1 MKVLALNATYRKQG
15 TTTSL
20 VEKALQGAAS
30 VGAVTEHLL
39 LKDFDIRYCTNCLK
53 CYGDLESEIAPCT
66 HDDDVTL
73 ILEKIKEA
81 DGVLL
86 GSPVHM
92 GFVTG
97 LMYVFM
103 ERTCFRLARPT
114 GELLGLKGCPEPRLT
129 NKPRALASIVTAGAV
144 PEELRQYCDTGT
156 GWLKDNVPMLLN
168 GEFVIDQYAAAFF
181 PKELNDDEW
190 ARAFFLGKLTE
201 AQLEEIFEFYSRQSF
216 LISQIYTS
224 LDREE
229 FPIWTHLW
237 PGSSWPH

>member
-1 MKVLALNATYRKQG
+1 MKILALNATYRKQG

-20 VEKALQGAAS
+20 VEKALQGAAA
-30 VGAVTEHLL
+30 VGAVSEHLL

-144 PEELRQYCDTGT
+144 PKELRQYCDAGT
-156 GWLKDNVPMLLN
+156 EWLKDNVPMLFN
-168 GEFVIDQYAAAFF
+168 GEFVVDQYAAAFF

-190 ARAFFLGKLTE
+190 ARAFFLRKLTE
-201 AQLEEIFEFYSRQSF
+201 AQLEEAFELGKTLASRISEGNVRAYDQTMF
-216 LISQIYTS
+216 LDG
-224 LDREE
+224 LE
-229 FPIWTHLW
+229 
-237 PGSSWPH
+237 

>member
-1 MKVLALNATYRKQG
+1 MKVLALNATYRQNG
-15 TTTSL
+15 TTVSL
-20 VEKALQGAAS
+20 VEKALEGAAA
-30 VGAVTEHLL
+30 VGALTEHLL
-39 LKDFDIRYCTNCLK
+39 LKDYDIRYCTNCLK

-114 GELLGLKGCPEPRLT
+114 GEILGLKGCPEPRLT
-129 NKPRALASIVTAGAV
+129 DKPRASASIVTAGWA
-144 PEELRQYCDTGT
+144 PEEMRQYCDEGT
-156 GWLKDNVPMLLN
+156 KWFRENVPMFFN
-168 GEFVIDQYAAAFF
+168 GEFVIDQYAAAYF
-181 PKELNDDEW
+181 PKALDDDEW
-190 ARAFFLGKLTE
+190 KRALFLRKLTE
-201 AQLEEIFEFYSRQSF
+201 NQHQEAFELGKTLAVR
-216 LISQIYTS
+216 ISDGDVQAY
-224 LDREE
+224 D
-229 FPIWTHLW
+229 PAMY
-237 PGSSWPH
+237 

>member
-1 MKVLALNATYRKQG
+1 MKVLALNATYRQQG
-15 TTTSL
+15 TTATL
-20 VEKALQGAAS
+20 VEKALQGAAAAGS
-30 VGAVTEHLL
+30 ETEHLL
-39 LKDFDIRYCTNCLK
+39 LKDYDIRYCTNCLK
-53 CYGDLESEIAPCT
+53 CYADLESEIAPCT
-66 HDDDVTL
+66 HDDDVTF

-103 ERTCFRLARPT
+103 ERACFRLSRPT

-129 NKPRALASIVTAGAV
+129 DKPRASASIVTAGMV
-144 PEELRQYCDTGT
+144 PEELRPYCDSGT
-156 GWLKDNVPMLLN
+156 VWLKSNVPMLFN

-190 ARAFFLGKLTE
+190 SKAFFLRRLTE
-201 AQLEEIFEFYSRQSF
+201 AQLQEAFELGKTLASR
-216 LISQIYTS
+216 ISEGKVRAFDPS
-224 LDREE
+224 MDLEGLE
-229 FPIWTHLW
+229 
-237 PGSSWPH
+237 

>member
-20 VEKALQGAAS
+20 VEKALQGAAA

-81 DGVLL
+81 DGVLF

-114 GELLGLKGCPEPRLT
+114 GELLGLKGCPDPRLT

-144 PEELRQYCDTGT
+144 PEELRQYCDAGT
-156 GWLKDNVPMLLN
+156 EWLKDNVPMLLN

-190 ARAFFLGKLTE
+190 SRAFFLRKLTE
-201 AQLEEIFEFYSRQSF
+201 AQLEEAFELGKTLASR
-216 LISQIYTS
+216 ISEDNVRAYNQTMLS
-224 LDREE
+224 DGLE
-229 FPIWTHLW
+229 
-237 PGSSWPH
+237 